1 MLPQPP
7 YRGGQQIQNT
17 LAVRHIVPRGTDRF
31 ELIFTFFGY
40 SDDDEELRAIRI
52 KQANLVGPA
61 GLVSMEDGH
70 ATEIVQQAIV
80 RDKDTASLVAMGGR
94 AVADEESLVT
104 ETAIRGFWR
113 YYRELMGFTVSAGA
127 TKETESWTREI
138 SVSQ

>member
-1 MLPQPP
+1 LTIQTIFPCLVV
-7 YRGGQQIQNT
+7 QQIQNT
-17 LAVRHIVPRGTDRF
+17 LAVRHIVPRGLDRF

-40 SDDDEELRAIRI
+40 ADDDEELRAIRI

-70 ATEIVQQAIV
+70 ATEIVQQAII
-80 RDKDTASLVAMGGR
+80 RDKGAASLVAMGGR

-113 YYRELMGFTVSAGA
+113 YYHELMGFAVSPIPGLHPG
-127 TKETESWTREI
+127 TT
-138 SVSQ
+138 